1 MFSSPVYPEPRGAA
15 SPTNRFPFPRPFHSN
30 RCHPACPERSPRE
43 RSEGSAFLFSPIR
56 ALSVFLASPLFS
68 YSCAHFCHNENDNL
82 FAFRRFHTL
91 CSKHPGWGPALVNF
105 LVAQISDLPVLPVTS
120 HKSPVTASAL
130 FLPPVTSHQSRVT
143 KSFTIRTSTKR
154 ARNSRRIRTSKTQDL
169 KPFRIRTYR
178 KTGEGGPLPLPFRR
192 VPPPRSKSL
201 SIPRP
206 STSVLSS
213 LQSILYP
220 QSYCSLDRSRIHS
233 LFNQEVCLDR
243 FRTPHYSTLPNAAA
257 ADRPVDNGRRGW
269 RDQHRISRR

>member
-1 MFSSPVYPEPRGAA
+1 MFSSPVSPEPRGAA

-91 CSKHPGWGPALVNF
+91 CSKHPGWGPAIVNF

-130 FLPPVTSHQSRVT
+130 FLPPVTNHPSQVT
-143 KSFTIRTSTKR
+143 KPCRIHTSAKR

-169 KPFRIRTYR
+169 KPFGMNTYR
-178 KTGEGGPLPLPFRR
+178 KTGEGEGHIPPARVFSGPFGFLLAPCDRCPNLSSRAHRGICFFTVRRQLASHYSLPTTHYQL
-192 VPPPRSKSL
+192 L
-201 SIPRP
+201 T
-206 STSVLSS
+206 STSPRNRT
-213 LQSILYP
+213 QE
-220 QSYCSLDRSRIHS
+220 RI
-233 LFNQEVCLDR
+233 V
-243 FRTPHYSTLPNAAA
+243 T
-257 ADRPVDNGRRGW
+257 RGG
-269 RDQHRISRR
+269 HEK